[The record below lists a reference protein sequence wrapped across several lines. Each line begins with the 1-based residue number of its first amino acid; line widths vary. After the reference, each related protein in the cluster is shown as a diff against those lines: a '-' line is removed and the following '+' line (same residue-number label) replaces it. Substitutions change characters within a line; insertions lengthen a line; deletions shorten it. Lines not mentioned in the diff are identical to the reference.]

1 MRISL
6 ILGVTLALTKR
17 KIWRAFIAWVTV
29 WILIFGYGVK
39 TYALSVE
46 DERKLGEKFMSLIK
60 KEMEFIED
68 PQITSYVSK
77 IGERIVSQT
86 GHQPFECKFYV
97 INSSELNAFA
107 APAGQV
113 FINSGLIAILD
124 KEGELASIISHEM
137 GHVTARHIA
146 KRIEK
151 SKVLSWI
158 TLAGALAGML
168 LGKGSDAGA
177 ALATSSMAAGASLT
191 LKYTRDDERE
201 ADRLGLKFMIKAG
214 YDGSD
219 MIEAF
224 KKLRKH
230 GLVSSEIPPYLS
242 THPGL
247 DERIID
253 LEQRMLFTP
262 SKKAVNEVG
271 VKDKAAGDGT
281 LKPLSANTSL
291 TGFTLHS
298 EKVAENN
305 EFRRVKILLM
315 AKYSDPQK
323 TLSFL
328 KSELKSNPQDFF
340 AHYGLGLTYK
350 RIKRM
355 DKALKEFEIAS
366 SLKPNAAFI
375 LRELGICYLYKG
387 DFNLSIK
394 SLRKATTIDPED
406 NDAYYYLARSYQE
419 SGNKDTSLKIYQY
432 LKTKGFDSPDVYYN
446 IGVIYGEK
454 GLWGPAHYHLAVFFK
469 KKGERDNALYHFR
482 QALNF
487 YQGDSKKEREI
498 NQEIGEVSRN
508 IP

>member
-1 MRISL
+1 M
-6 ILGVTLALTKR
+6 ALTKR
-17 KIWRAFIAWVTV
+17 KILRAFISWVTV
-29 WILIFGYGVK
+29 WIFIFGYGVK
-39 TYALSVE
+39 TYAFSVE
-46 DERKLGEKFMSLIK
+46 DEKKLGKKFMGLIK

-68 PQITSYVSK
+68 PQITSYVSN
-77 IGERIVSQT
+77 IGKRILAQT
-86 GHQPFECKFYV
+86 DHQPFECKFYV

-113 FINSGLIAILD
+113 FINSGMIVVLD
-124 KEGELASIISHEM
+124 NEGELASIISHEM

-151 SKVLSWI
+151 SKVLSWV
-158 TLAGALAGML
+158 TLAGAIAGML
-168 LGKGSDAGA
+168 LGKGGAAGA
-177 ALATSSMAAGASLT
+177 ALATSSMAAGVSLT

-201 ADRLGLKFMIKAG
+201 ADQLGLKFMTKAG
-214 YDGSD
+214 YDGSG
-219 MIEAF
+219 MIGAF

-230 GLVSSEIPPYLS
+230 GLVGPEIPPYLS
-242 THPGL
+242 THPGV

-253 LEQRMLFTP
+253 LDQQMLFTP
-262 SKKAVNEVG
+262 SKK
-271 VKDKAAGDGT
+271 
-281 LKPLSANTSL
+281 
-291 TGFTLHS
+291 
-298 EKVAENN
+298 VAEDND
-305 EFRRVKILLM
+305 FRQVKILLM

-323 TLSFL
+323 AVSCF
-328 KSELKSNPQDFF
+328 KSELKPNPQDFF

-350 RIKRM
+350 RMKRI
-355 DKALKEFEIAS
+355 DNALKEFEIAS
-366 SLKPNAAFI
+366 SLKPDAAFI

-387 DFNLSIK
+387 NFNSAIK
-394 SLRKATTIDPED
+394 SLRKATTIDPKD
-406 NDAYYYLARSYQE
+406 DDAYYYLARSYQE
-419 SGNKDTSLKIYQY
+419 IGDKDSSLKIYQY

-469 KKGERDNALYHFR
+469 RKGERANALYHFR

-487 YQGDSKKEREI
+487 YQGDLKKQEEI

>member
-1 MRISL
+1 M
-6 ILGVTLALTKR
+6 ALTKR
-17 KIWRAFIAWVTV
+17 KILRAFITWVTV

-39 TYALSVE
+39 IYALSVE
-46 DERKLGEKFMSLIK
+46 DERKLGKKFMGLIK

-68 PQITSYVSK
+68 PQITSYVSG
-77 IGERIVSQT
+77 IGERIVAQT

-97 INSSELNAFA
+97 IDSSELNAFA

-113 FINSGLIAILD
+113 FINSGLIVILD
-124 KEGELASIISHEM
+124 NEGELASIITHEM

-151 SKVLSWI
+151 SKVLSWV
-158 TLAGALAGML
+158 TLAGAIAGML

-201 ADRLGLKFMIKAG
+201 ADRLGLKFMTKAG

-219 MIEAF
+219 MIGAF
-224 KKLRKH
+224 KKLRKY
-230 GLVSSEIPPYLS
+230 GLVGPEIPPYLS
-242 THPGL
+242 THPRL

-253 LEQRMLFTP
+253 LEQQMLFTP
-262 SKKAVNEVG
+262 HSK
-271 VKDKAAGDGT
+271 
-281 LKPLSANTSL
+281 
-291 TGFTLHS
+291 
-298 EKVAENN
+298 KVAENN
-305 EFRRVKILLM
+305 DFRQVKILLL
-315 AKYSDPQK
+315 AKYSDPQR
-323 TLSFL
+323 TLSRF

-350 RIKRM
+350 RMKRI
-355 DKALKEFEIAS
+355 DKALEEFEIAS
-366 SLKPNAAFI
+366 SLKPEAAFI

-406 NDAYYYLARSYQE
+406 NDAYYCLARSYQE
-419 SGNKDTSLKIYQY
+419 SGDKDTSLKIYQY
-432 LKTKGFDSPDVYYN
+432 LKTKGFDSPDLYYN

-469 KKGERDNALYHFR
+469 KKGERANALYHFR

-487 YQGDSKKEREI
+487 YQGDLKKQEEI
-498 NQEIGEVSRN
+498 NREIGEVSRN

>member
-1 MRISL
+1 
-6 ILGVTLALTKR
+6 VN
-17 KIWRAFIAWVTV
+17 
-29 WILIFGYGVK
+29 
-39 TYALSVE
+39 TYALSLE
-46 DERKLGEKFMSLIK
+46 DERKLGEKFMGLIK

-68 PQITSYVSK
+68 PQITSYVSN
-77 IGERIVSQT
+77 IGKRILAQT
-86 GHQPFECKFYV
+86 DHQPFECKFYV

-107 APAGQV
+107 APAGHV
-113 FINSGLIAILD
+113 FINSGMIVILD
-124 KEGELASIISHEM
+124 NEGELASIISHEM

-151 SKVLSWI
+151 SKVLSWV
-158 TLAGALAGML
+158 TLAGAIAGML
-168 LGKGSDAGA
+168 LGKGGAAGA
-177 ALATSSMAAGASLT
+177 ALATSSMAAGVSLT

-201 ADRLGLKFMIKAG
+201 ADQLGLKFMTKAG
-214 YDGSD
+214 YDGSG
-219 MIEAF
+219 MIGAF

-230 GLVSSEIPPYLS
+230 GLVGPEIPPYLS

-253 LEQRMLFTP
+253 LDQQVLFTP
-262 SKKAVNEVG
+262 SKK
-271 VKDKAAGDGT
+271 
-281 LKPLSANTSL
+281 
-291 TGFTLHS
+291 
-298 EKVAENN
+298 VAEDND
-305 EFRRVKILLM
+305 FRQVKILLM

-323 TLSFL
+323 AVSCF
-328 KSELKSNPQDFF
+328 KSELKPNPQDFF

-350 RIKRM
+350 RMKRI
-355 DKALKEFEIAS
+355 DNALKEFEIAS
-366 SLKPNAAFI
+366 SLKPDAAFI

-387 DFNLSIK
+387 NFNSAIK
-394 SLRKATTIDPED
+394 SLRKATTIDPKD
-406 NDAYYYLARSYQE
+406 DDAYYYLARSYQE
-419 SGNKDTSLKIYQY
+419 IGDKDSSLKIYQY

-469 KKGERDNALYHFR
+469 RKGERANALYHFR

-487 YQGDSKKEREI
+487 YQGDLKKQEEI